1 MKKLILI
8 LGGAR
13 SGKSDYAQKLAL
25 ERGGDDVLFIAT
37 AEAGDDEMRARIAQ
51 HRAERNTRW
60 RTLEATRN
68 IARALTDAPPARVVL
83 LDCVTLWV
91 TNVLLDSPSGDG
103 SHAVEFGVGAEPAI
117 LKEVDELL
125 AWQHASDA
133 ELIVVSNEVGM
144 GIVPDNEL
152 GRAYRDLLGA
162 VNKKIAVEADEVYFM
177 VAGLAMIVKAGRGE
191 IPPSPPL
198 LRGVAN
204 HHAASEDGGFESSG
218 RDDSRGGIA

>member
-1 MKKLILI
+1 MSKLTLI

-13 SGKSDYAQKLAL
+13 SGKSDYAQQLAQ

-37 AEAGDDEMRARIAQ
+37 AEAGDEEMRARIEK

-60 RTLEATRN
+60 RTVEATRH
-68 IARALTDAPPARVVL
+68 IARALTDAAPARVVL

-91 TNVLLDSPSGDG
+91 SNGLLAAAD
-103 SHAVEFGVGAEPAI
+103 AMMV
-117 LKEVDELL
+117 EVDELL
-125 AWQHASDA
+125 AWQRASHA

-162 VNKKIAVEADEVYFM
+162 VNRKIAAEADEVYFM
-177 VAGLAMIVKAGRGE
+177 VAGIPME
-191 IPPSPPL
+191 IKK
-198 LRGVAN
+198 
-204 HHAASEDGGFESSG
+204 
-218 RDDSRGGIA
+218 